1 MKTLH
6 LSKPVSVFQVR
17 PAHGIRPGHAGSSG
31 LGAPGV
37 PAWPTSYRLGLGLAI
52 FALAA
57 LRGSLEAQ
65 SAVSCLSTS
74 ALVVDASPTGTSDGN
89 GVLEPG
95 ETVGVTPSWKFAHR
109 TLSSPSPCGAGSL
122 ETFWGTALTLTGP
135 PAEDYVIDDDRANYL
150 PENCSSL
157 RSDCYSMSVSES
169 TGRPASHWD
178 ATLRESVL
186 ARYSIRVSFSQWQSY
201 SKSATKDWT
210 LHIGDSFA
218 DVPRSQPFYK
228 KIETLLHNG
237 ITSGCSPT
245 QYCPGQKISRG
256 QIATFTAKGLAGSAA
271 NIPASGTIGSR
282 AYDCSAGGVSLF
294 TDVDPSDM
302 FCKQIHFIVSKN
314 VDPGCDPG
322 LYCPGDT
329 LTRLQ
334 MAAFVA
340 NALVQPGGDAAVP
353 LTYGPDPITR
363 LSYSCDPA
371 SPNSHFTDVPD
382 SDPLR
387 KDANYL
393 WARGI
398 ISGCSATEYCP
409 TGEVTRDQMAKF
421 LVNAFKL
428 TFYGP

>member
-1 MKTLH
+1 MKSLH
-6 LSKPVSVFQVR
+6 LSKVASVLGSR
-17 PAHGIRPGHAGSSG
+17 SSEHGAC
-31 LGAPGV
+31 
-37 PAWPTSYRLGLGLAI
+37 LGLGLAI
-52 FALAA
+52 LALAA
-57 LRGSLEAQ
+57 LPASLEGQ
-65 SAVSCLSTS
+65 SAVNCLSTS
-74 ALVVDASPTGTSDGN
+74 ALVVDASPSGNSDGN

-109 TLSSPSPCGAGSL
+109 TSFSTPSPCGAGSL
-122 ETFWGTALTLTGP
+122 ETFWGTALTMTGP
-135 PAEDYVIDDDRANYL
+135 PAGDYVIEDNRANYS
-150 PENCSSL
+150 PENCGSL

-178 ATLRESVL
+178 ATFSESVL
-186 ARYSIRVSFSQWQSY
+186 ARYYIRVSFSQYQYY
-201 SKSATKDWT
+201 SKSAIKDWT
-210 LHIGDSFA
+210 LHIGDSFT

-228 KIETLLHNG
+228 KIETLLHRG
-237 ITSGCSPT
+237 ITLGCSPT

-271 NIPASGTIGSR
+271 NIPESGTVGDQP
-282 AYDCSAGGVSLF
+282 YDCTEGGTSLF
-294 TDVDPSDM
+294 TDVDPTDM
-302 FCKQIHFIVSKN
+302 FCKQIHYIASKN

-353 LTYGPDPITR
+353 VTYGPDPVTR

-382 SDPLR
+382 SDPLC
-387 KDANYL
+387 KDVNYL

-398 ISGCSATEYCP
+398 ISGCSPTEYCP

-421 LVNAFKL
+421 LVNAFTL
-428 TFYGP
+428 TLYGP